1 MIPVNPCSSPYIHIP
16 FLPLGVLVVGQTAV
30 VACDLSRTP
39 TVRRP
44 FGALGALA
52 ATIQPFTAP
61 LMIETKVRFHAD
73 DLQHLDRQ
81 AAAVGKTRSAF
92 IRDRALARLTTAEYH
107 RLVSAVAR
115 RMHGDLNRRQ
125 VETVT
130 AFVVNEIHRIT
141 G

>member
-1 MIPVNPCSSPYIHIP
+1 
-16 FLPLGVLVVGQTAV
+16 VLVVGQIPV
-30 VACDLSRTP
+30 LACDLGRTP

-44 FGALGALA
+44 FGALGAFA
-52 ATIQPFTAP
+52 ARIQPFKAP

-73 DLQHLDRQ
+73 DLQHLDQR

-92 IRDRALARLTTAEYH
+92 IRDRALARLSTAEYH

-115 RMHGDLNRRQ
+115 RMNGDLNRRQ
-125 VETVT
+125 AESVT
-130 AFVVNEIHRIT
+130 AFLVNEIHRIT

>member
-1 MIPVNPCSSPYIHIP
+1 MIPVNPCSSLYIHIP

-30 VACDLSRTP
+30 LACDLGRTP

-44 FGALGALA
+44 FGALG

-61 LMIETKVRFHAD
+61 LMIETKIRFHAD

>member
-1 MIPVNPCSSPYIHIP
+1 MVRQN
-16 FLPLGVLVVGQTAV
+16 AV
-30 VACDLSRTP
+30 VACDLGLTP

-44 FGALGALA
+44 LGPLGPLA

-61 LMIETKVRFHAD
+61 LMIETKVRFEAA

-115 RMHGDLNRRQ
+115 RMNGDLNRRQ
-125 VETVT
+125 AETVT

>member
-1 MIPVNPCSSPYIHIP
+1 M
-16 FLPLGVLVVGQTAV
+16 LVVGQIPV
-30 VACDLSRTP
+30 LACDLGRTP

-52 ATIQPFTAP
+52 ATIQPFKAS

-81 AAAVGKTRSAF
+81 AAAVGKSRSAF
-92 IRDRALARLTTAEYH
+92 IRDRALARLSTADYH
-107 RLVSAVAR
+107 QLVSAVAR
-115 RMHGDLNRRQ
+115 RMNGDLNRRQ
-125 VETVT
+125 AETVT
-130 AFVVNEIHRIT
+130 SFLVNEIHRIT

>member
-1 MIPVNPCSSPYIHIP
+1 M
-16 FLPLGVLVVGQTAV
+16 VGQAAV
-30 VACDLSRTP
+30 VACDLRRTP
-39 TVRRP
+39 TVRRAFGA
-44 FGALGALA
+44 FGALV
-52 ATIQPFTAP
+52 ATIQPFTAL

-73 DLQHLDRQ
+73 DLQHLDQQ
-81 AAAVGKTRSAF
+81 AAAVGKTRSAL

-115 RMHGDLNRRQ
+115 RMNGDLNRRQ

>member
-39 TVRRP
+39 TVRQP

-52 ATIQPFTAP
+52 ATIQPFTAL
-61 LMIETKVRFHAD
+61 LMIETKVRFEAD

>member
-1 MIPVNPCSSPYIHIP
+1 M
-16 FLPLGVLVVGQTAV
+16 VGQIAA

-44 FGALGALA
+44 LGALGALA
-52 ATIQPFTAP
+52 ATIQPFTAL
-61 LMIETKVRFHAD
+61 LMIETKVRFEAD
-73 DLQHLDRQ
+73 DLQRLDQQ
-81 AAAVGKTRSAF
+81 AAAIGKSRSAF

-115 RMHGDLNRRQ
+115 RMNGDFNRRQ

>member
-1 MIPVNPCSSPYIHIP
+1 
-16 FLPLGVLVVGQTAV
+16 VVGQTAV
-30 VACDLSRTP
+30 VACDLRRTP

-44 FGALGALA
+44 FGAFGALV

-73 DLQHLDRQ
+73 DLQHLDQQ
-81 AAAVGKTRSAF
+81 AAAIGKSRSAF
-92 IRDRALARLTTAEYH
+92 IRERALARLTTADYH

-115 RMHGDLNRRQ
+115 RMNGDLNRRQ

>member
-1 MIPVNPCSSPYIHIP
+1 
-16 FLPLGVLVVGQTAV
+16 VLVVGQTAV
-30 VACDLSRTP
+30 VACDLGRTP
-39 TVRRP
+39 TVRQP
-44 FGALGALA
+44 FGALG

-73 DLQHLDRQ
+73 DLQHLDQQ

>member
-1 MIPVNPCSSPYIHIP
+1 
-16 FLPLGVLVVGQTAV
+16 
-30 VACDLSRTP
+30 
-39 TVRRP
+39 
-44 FGALGALA
+44 
-52 ATIQPFTAP
+52 
-61 LMIETKVRFHAD
+61 MIETKVRFHAD
-73 DLQHLDRQ
+73 DLQHLDQQ
-81 AAAVGKTRSAF
+81 AAAGKTRSAL